1 MRERQIRLDRA
12 HSNKKGEQW
21 TLASPPERRGA
32 APEGAWAR
40 AEESARP
47 PRPVQ
52 SAPKKTKTAPRAP
65 AVYSAPPQRPSAKKG
80 RRAARGALSFV
91 GMTALFLLLS
101 LGAFTGLRAL
111 LGRASGGP
119 AQPAGAGVQEPIV
132 TEAAW
137 DPAGP
142 PYVVAVDPGHGG
154 ADRGAE
160 GYAVEVEMTERTTD
174 ELIKILEADPNYTPV
189 RTRQNGEGKSIAD
202 RVDTAVAAGAAMLL
216 SIHGNSDE
224 TGTAVGFECYPQTPG
239 LAYHSY
245 SVRLAHH
252 IADAVAATGQ
262 SLRGQSGVRYIY
274 YKGSEEA
281 GYEKTIVE
289 ESDTS
294 VHEEQTFGVLQRAQF
309 PAVLAEQCFLT
320 HAGDANDWAT
330 PSGCRLAAKCYYR
343 AICAFFGTQPIALEG
358 F

>member
-47 PRPVQ
+47 PRPAQ
-52 SAPKKTKTAPRAP
+52 SAPKKTKAAPRAP

-160 GYAVEVEMTERTTD
+160 DVY
-174 ELIKILEADPNYTPV
+174 K
-189 RTRQNGEGKSIAD
+189 RQPCACTWPSRPEGWPE
-202 RVDTAVAAGAAMLL
+202 
-216 SIHGNSDE
+216 N
-224 TGTAVGFECYPQTPG
+224 
-239 LAYHSY
+239 
-245 SVRLAHH
+245 
-252 IADAVAATGQ
+252 
-262 SLRGQSGVRYIY
+262 
-274 YKGSEEA
+274 
-281 GYEKTIVE
+281 
-289 ESDTS
+289 
-294 VHEEQTFGVLQRAQF
+294 RAQRF
-309 PAVLAEQCFLT
+309 ATRGRSPKT
-320 HAGDANDWAT
+320 H
-330 PSGCRLAAKCYYR
+330 
-343 AICAFFGTQPIALEG
+343 FFKLKY
-358 F
+358 